1 MDKKVVN
8 SEKTSSDEIIEK
20 SQKAVVFPI
29 SKIHWNACTRNPG
42 HKDFIP
48 LKTFN
53 SEHLPEKY
61 RNKDILNYIIS
72 LAALTVRIVVTLRSP
87 ERPADY
93 LYFCG
98 NGTLWTG
105 TGTVTNIKHK
115 NLKALKHVCITEST
129 PAVIS
134 IKTACHVVYDS
145 LEASNCHVDFFFDDE
160 KNVDGVKQVSGKSV
174 SNKNEEEDWSIF
186 ECHTTDV
193 SLIKTII
200 SNLKL
205 ISKSRYVQP
214 LSERMAVIAS
224 HPHGMS
230 KHISVGRWTY
240 GSRNPCM
247 EQRHKSFPNL
257 SIHILNDSIKYTLF
271 PWQPIDVVVNSSR
284 VTDKPIQLFSELV
297 GIECD
302 VHFPDGTTSKC
313 HVWQVDRTVKYTKMS
328 LINECGIGI
337 NVPSEQLYLELQ
349 LSNGDT
355 QVMKD
360 DKLLEYY
367 WNDLTASSTIF
378 LKISQY
384 EL

>member
-29 SKIHWNACTRNPG
+29 SKLHWNACTHNPG
-42 HKDFIP
+42 HRDFIP

-61 RNKDILNYIIS
+61 RSEDILNYILS
-72 LAALTVRIVVTLRSP
+72 LAALTVRIVVTVRSP

-105 TGTVTNIKHK
+105 TGTVTDIKPK
-115 NLKALKHVCITEST
+115 NLKALKHFCITEST
-129 PAVIS
+129 TAVIS
-134 IKTACHVVYDS
+134 IKTACHVVFDS
-145 LEASNCHVDFFFDDE
+145 LEASHCYVNFFFDDE
-160 KNVDGVKQVSGKSV
+160 ENKEGVKHVTGKIVSI
-174 SNKNEEEDWSIF
+174 KNEEEDWSIF
-186 ECHTTDV
+186 QCHTTDV

-200 SNLKL
+200 SNLKM
-205 ISKSRYVQP
+205 ISKSRYVQS
-214 LSERMAVIAS
+214 LSESIAVIAS

-240 GSRNPCM
+240 GSSNPCM
-247 EQRHKSFPNL
+247 EQRRSFSPNL
-257 SIHILNDSIKYTLF
+257 SIRILDDSIKYTLF
-271 PWQPIDVVVNSSR
+271 PWEPIDVLVNSSR
-284 VTDKPIQLFSELV
+284 VTDRPVQCFSEPV

-378 LKISQY
+378 LKISQN